1 MDFWA
6 NNQTLI
12 LTDFFSKSTFSFVNL
27 KKVWIVWR
35 CMFRFM
41 RVLLMIRISQT
52 DFDVSL
58 FV

>member
-52 DFDVSL
+52 DFEMSL